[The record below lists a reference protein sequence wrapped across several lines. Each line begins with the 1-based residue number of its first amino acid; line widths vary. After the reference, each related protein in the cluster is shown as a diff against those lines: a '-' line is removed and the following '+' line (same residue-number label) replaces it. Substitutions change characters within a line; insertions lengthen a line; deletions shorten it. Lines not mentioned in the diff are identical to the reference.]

1 MPKGYRDRKY
11 IAYIYLTLLT
21 KSRSTQVKPVV
32 DTFKEHGVQTK
43 PLNVIMYSSTVLCE
57 ILDIVLNMKDP

>member
-1 MPKGYRDRKY
+1 MTENISP
-11 IAYIYLTLLT
+11 ISTLLY
-21 KSRSTQVKPVV
+21 SRKVGQLMQVKPVV

-43 PLNVIMYSSTVLCE
+43 RLNVIMYSSTVLCE